1 MVRVAGCGVR
11 GAQCGAE
18 VAGCGVQGM
27 GYGAQVAGCKVQGEG
42 GLEVRKLRRMECAGA
57 GMALG

>member
-1 MVRVAGCGVR
+1 MQDAGCG
-11 GAQCGAE
+11 AK
-18 VAGCGVQGM
+18 VAGCGVQG
-27 GYGAQVAGCKVQGEG
+27 AGCKVQDEG